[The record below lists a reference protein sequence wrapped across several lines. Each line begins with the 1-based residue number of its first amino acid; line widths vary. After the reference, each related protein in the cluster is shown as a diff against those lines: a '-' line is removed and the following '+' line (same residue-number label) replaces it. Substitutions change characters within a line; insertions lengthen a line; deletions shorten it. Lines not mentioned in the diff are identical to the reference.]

1 MRSIIALLASLF
13 FVVAMSASNP
23 LRGRLLDF
31 KNKPIK
37 SAKIYVRGSKKYI
50 KTDKQGR
57 FIVENIEPDDTI
69 YVKWRGQVYDIPVD
83 SCLGMSIKFDRE
95 PFNVEYAD
103 MGIMGQVRDSYN
115 GRTKRYVPI
124 TTALDIM
131 KKEAWKSS
139 ADNVPGDD
147 MTFTSE
153 PFNGHLYDYKGKPI
167 KNARVYTRDPE
178 DYVKTDKQ
186 GKFVL
191 YDVFPSDTVFVKW
204 KGYIY
209 DIPVEGGRGMSVK
222 FGKDYPKRRDFVDT
236 GKGLI
241 DANSYNGPRDVRTAK
256 QLEATGESDLIQA
269 LKGIPGVFVGYDKN
283 TGKSK
288 ISIRG
293 FGDPLWIIDGVEMT
307 EFPDLTV
314 MEVERVEI
322 LKDGSFY
329 GSRGGGGVI
338 VVTTK
343 GSNGYE
349 VERY

>member
-1 MRSIIALLASLF
+1 MKSIVALLASLF
-13 FVVAMSASNP
+13 FVAAMSASNP

-37 SAKIYVRGSKKYI
+37 SAKIYVRGSKKYV
-50 KTDKQGR
+50 KPDNQGR
-57 FIVENIEPDDTI
+57 FYLKSVEPDDTI

-131 KKEAWKSS
+131 KKEAWKNNPDDMS
-139 ADNVPGDD
+139 AND

-222 FGKDYPKRRDFVDT
+222 FGKDYPKRRDYVDT

-241 DANSYNGPRDVRTAK
+241 DAGLYNGPRDVRTAK
-256 QLEATGESDLIQA
+256 QLEATGQSDLIQA
-269 LKGIPGVFVGYDKN
+269 LKGVSGVHAYYDSE
-283 TGKSK
+283 GKSK
-288 ISIRG
+288 ISIRQG
-293 FGDPLWIIDGVEMT
+293 GDPLWIVDGVEMT

-329 GSRGGGGVI
+329 GTRGMNGVV